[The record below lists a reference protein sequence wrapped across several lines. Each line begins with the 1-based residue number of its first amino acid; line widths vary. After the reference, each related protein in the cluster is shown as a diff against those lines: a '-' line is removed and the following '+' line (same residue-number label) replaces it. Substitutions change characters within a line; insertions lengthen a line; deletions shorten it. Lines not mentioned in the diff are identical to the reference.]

1 MRESGRLT
9 RALADEGAT
18 RAAGAGLAAALAALD
33 LPAIFITIA
42 GELGAGKTTLV
53 RGLLEALGI
62 PGPVRSPTYTLIES
76 YPAGARRVHHL
87 DWYRLAGPD
96 ELEGVGFRE
105 LLAPGNWVL
114 AEWPERVAAVA
125 TQADLAIT
133 LRYVA
138 SGRRLEAHGRN
149 PGGAAVVRHWMKGKA

>member
-1 MRESGRLT
+1 MREPGRLT
-9 RALADEGAT
+9 RTLADEGAT

-33 LPAIFITIA
+33 PPAVFVTVA

-53 RGLLEALGI
+53 RGLLEALGV

-105 LLAPGNWVL
+105 LLAPGNWVFV
-114 AEWPERVAAVA
+114 EWPERAASVAARADVA
-125 TQADLAIT
+125 VR
-133 LRYVA
+133 LRYEGD
-138 SGRRLEAHGRN
+138 GRHLEAHGQSSR
-149 PGGAAVVRHWMKGKA
+149 GAATVRRWMQGKA